1 FTFTIIV
8 SLSKSIR
15 LHRSARI
22 SLTRHPVQMETITIV
37 RYGSGKKEIRIR
49 HCSTVSTIGFLDRL
63 LTPLIVT
70 RSIGLRSK
78 DAGWLAAATAAKQA
92 HRFGTDSVDYVRSQL
107 LALSTFLASRQNP
120 DMKLGKT
127 PIIGGF
133 ELFVRDGT
141 LSSDERLN

>member
-1 FTFTIIV
+1 
-8 SLSKSIR
+8 
-15 LHRSARI
+15 
-22 SLTRHPVQMETITIV
+22 
-37 RYGSGKKEIRIR
+37 
-49 HCSTVSTIGFLDRL
+49 VSTIGFLDRL

-92 HRFGTDSVDYVRSQL
+92 HRFGTDSVDHVRSQL

-120 DMKLGKT
+120 DMKLGELLLSAA
-127 PIIGGF
+127 F

-141 LSSDERLN
+141 LSSDERLNSTVRILEDVVMRWPALAGRCKKFVDSMVDDLPSIQSRVLWPLAVKLRAIA

>member
-1 FTFTIIV
+1 
-8 SLSKSIR
+8 
-15 LHRSARI
+15 
-22 SLTRHPVQMETITIV
+22 
-37 RYGSGKKEIRIR
+37 
-49 HCSTVSTIGFLDRL
+49 
-63 LTPLIVT
+63 
-70 RSIGLRSK
+70 LRSK

-133 ELFVRDGT
+133 WALCSGRNSLFRRAAQFDRTDPWSCGHALARTSRT
-141 LSSDERLN
+141 LQEICRQHGRWFAVDPKSRVMATCSQAARNCI